1 MITNTWKEGELSIE
15 RIPVALIISKRE
27 KTKENMLEK
36 KIIAQRRGVWV
47 EEEQDQES
55 NQKV

>member
-27 KTKENMLEK
+27 KNKENMLEK